1 MGVFDALENK
11 KQLTDKKNR
20 SVCDAARA
28 EGGVHMKPTNG
39 APHKREPFKILT
51 IIAAAVAGLLLLDA
65 AVPIFPREAITALFT
80 GGKGDNTNPSGEVVT
95 RPLSLW
101 DQLFGR
107 YDPDDDLPMPDDP
120 TPGRPV
126 DTEEPV
132 MEDDPWLGETEP
144 PIVDI
149 PDMDLPV
156 SVAVTYLDRATV
168 RGWKEPIMKA
178 MEAIKRQYEKQG
190 VDIIMLGL
198 FDFGLDG
205 TPEIVVTTYEDSYEL
220 YPMYEL
226 MVYDLTGNPLF
237 VLGNGDLSPL
247 LVYAQRGPTYPC
259 ITAYFHQY
267 STYEGGVLYSEEQ
280 MIRVLDDGGKCSVL
294 YGVTQVGERYSYMAN
309 DILTSKDG
317 WYGAMETFEN
327 QYEALGATEMLW
339 FGWPFGMDA
348 EEIAELMVSSD
359 QRFVQLVILAYTSS
373 TYPEGK

>member
-1 MGVFDALENK
+1 
-11 KQLTDKKNR
+11 
-20 SVCDAARA
+20 
-28 EGGVHMKPTNG
+28 MKPTNG

-65 AVPIFPREAITALFT
+65 TVPIFPREAITALFT
-80 GGKGDNTNPSGEVVT
+80 GGKGDNTAPNGEVVT
-95 RPLSLW
+95 RPPSVW

-126 DTEEPV
+126 DTEEPDGYEPWLTEPV

-156 SVAVTYLDRATV
+156 SVAVSYLDRATV
-168 RGWKEPIMKA
+168 RRWKESIVKA
-178 MEAIKRQYEKQG
+178 MESIKWQYEEQG
-190 VDIIMLGL
+190 VDTLLLGL

-205 TPEIVVTTYEDSYEL
+205 TPEIVVTTYEDSYEP

-226 MVYDLTGNPLF
+226 TVYDLTGNPLF

-247 LVYAQRGPTYPC
+247 LVYAQRGQTYPC

-327 QYEALGATEMLW
+327 QYEAMGETEMLW
-339 FGWPFGMDA
+339 FGWPFVVDASGIA
-348 EEIAELMVSSD
+348 EEMVSSE
-359 QRFVQLVILAYTSS
+359 QRFIQPVILAYTSS